1 MKTLPTQERAL
12 LKRQALLDAAVE
24 EFSNTG
30 FEVATAKSIAALA
43 KVATGTFYQ
52 YFENKNDILRVLAA
66 NRFADLHAHVK
77 TLELKLVDYQPNSTQ
92 ESIQRVEDKFFDTL
106 LFVYQF
112 HAHDPELHQVLE
124 QRRTID
130 PKLRVIM
137 DDGEKVLHDRVLSF
151 VKSFNLTNSE
161 QVADNLFAMA
171 EGVVHKLV
179 FHTDLTNETGT
190 AMTEQQIQLS
200 LRVAAQMLAS
210 FFLDKPQSK

>member
-77 TLELKLVDYQPNSTQ
+77 TLELKLVEHQPSGTQ
-92 ESIQRVEDKFFDTL
+92 ESIQRVEHKFFDTL

-130 PKLRVIM
+130 PKLKVIM
-137 DDGEKVLHDRVLSF
+137 DDGEKVLRDRVLSF
-151 VKSFNLTNSE
+151 VKSFNLINSE

-179 FHTDLTNETGT
+179 FHTDVSSELGT
-190 AMTEQQIQLS
+190 VAEQQIHLS

-210 FFLDKPQSK
+210 FFLDKPQSA